1 MIPKCVLELPR
12 RIPNDLKYVFR
23 RRKMMIK
30 LVGITTVF
38 LQDKNRKA
46 VQLRA
51 KMRERNNKGQF
62 T

>member
-1 MIPKCVLELPR
+1 
-12 RIPNDLKYVFR
+12 
-23 RRKMMIK
+23 MMIK